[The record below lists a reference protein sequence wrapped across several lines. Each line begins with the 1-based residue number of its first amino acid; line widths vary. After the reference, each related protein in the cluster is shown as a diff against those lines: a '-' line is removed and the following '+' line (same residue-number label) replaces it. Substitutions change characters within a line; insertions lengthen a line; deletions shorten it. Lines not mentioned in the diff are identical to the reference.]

1 MMTANEKEDILN
13 IILKISQH
21 AIEHIME
28 RKTYSEGRKDIPPMI
43 LVEIVQLVVDID
55 RLLHSLLNLVKATR
69 EHLTVL
75 KSTFFRISTTTSLIL
90 HVFVFSFFFFF
101 LFYKLRTYWKEQ
113 LIFKVLKLV

>member
-1 MMTANEKEDILN
+1 MSANEKEDILN

-28 RKTYSEGRKDIPPMI
+28 HKTYSEGRKYIPLMI

-55 RLLHSLLNLVKATR
+55 RLLHSLLNLVKETR

-75 KSTFFRISTTTSLIL
+75 KSTFFRISMTTSLIL
-90 HVFVFSFFFFF
+90 HVFSFLF
-101 LFYKLRTYWKEQ
+101 LFYFTNYV
-113 LIFKVLKLV
+113 LIGRNN